1 MRYVKKKRRRHLNIP
16 FIIDLVMLLVLIGV
30 SIFCLLKV
38 SALGLLPNLYI
49 VLLCLFSV
57 VVCLIYAILA
67 LIKQNTLFRVIK
79 SIFAVCL
86 IIGSVVISS
95 SVSIVDEAI
104 DDVLEM
110 PESYDE
116 YVTIV
121 ARKDSGIVRVEDL
134 VGKRIAVQR
143 SVDTEHM
150 ELAMNELS
158 KLGLNEE
165 ENFYYYEDYASAI
178 KNLYD
183 GYMSAM
189 VVSENY
195 REIIEENYDDF
206 TELTSR
212 IEAYVVTIPVTTI
225 TQDIDITSNAFTV
238 MISGIDTVGKPTLRE
253 NSDSNMLVVVNPLSK
268 TITMLSIP
276 RDALMPNACLA
287 YKDDKLTHTGRLGI
301 DCTIKTLENYFDI
314 NIDYYAR
321 ISFSSVIDVVNTLGG
336 INVNVPMDFCERP
349 ANRSYE
355 KKDIIYVKKGQQV
368 LNGEKALALARHR
381 KTVSNGDV
389 GRAYN
394 QQLVVNAMIK
404 KVLQPSSFSKIDDL
418 VQVVGDT
425 VQTNFTKKEI
435 YSFVNAFIENP
446 TDWTLSNNVVAGLT
460 GFSEVA
466 TIPGREVSIINLS
479 DEEVN
484 RVKYI
489 IKNAQS
495 MDLSELTFT
504 INDLETSSNE
514 VTSEGET
521 EGATGSDSCHLD

>member
-1 MRYVKKKRRRHLNIP
+1 MAYVKKKRRRRLNIP
-16 FIIDLVMLLVLIGV
+16 FIIDLLMFFILIGV
-30 SIFCLLKV
+30 SIFCILKV
-38 SALGLLPNLYI
+38 NSLGLLPNLYI
-49 VLLCLFSV
+49 VLMVLFSI
-57 VVCLIYAILA
+57 VVCLLYAILA
-67 LIKQNTLFRVIK
+67 LIRQNTLFRVIK
-79 SIFAVCL
+79 TIFAICL
-86 IIGSVVISS
+86 VLGSIVVSS
-95 SVSIVDEAI
+95 SVTIVDDAI
-104 DDVLEM
+104 EDVLEM
-110 PESYDE
+110 PESFDE

-121 ARKDSGIVRVEDL
+121 ARKDSGILSVDDL
-134 VGKRIAVQR
+134 IGKRIAVQR

-150 ELAMNELS
+150 QLAMDELS

-165 ENFYYYEDYASAI
+165 ENFYFYDDYASAI

-183 GYMSAM
+183 GYMNAM

-206 TELTSR
+206 TALTSR

-238 MISGIDTVGKPTLRE
+238 MICGIDSIGKPTLRE

-276 RDALMPNACLA
+276 RDSLMPNACLA

-301 DCTIKTLENYFDI
+301 DCTINTLENYFDI
-314 NIDYYAR
+314 EIDYYAR

-336 INVNVPMDFCERP
+336 IDVNVPMDFCERP

-404 KVLQPSSFSKIDDL
+404 KVLKPSSFSKIDDL

-435 YSFVNAFIENP
+435 YSFVNSFIENP
-446 TDWTLSNNVVAGLT
+446 TDWTISNNVVAGLT
-460 GFSEVA
+460 DVSEVA
-466 TIPGREVSIINLS
+466 TIPGRIVSVVKLS
-479 DEEVN
+479 EEEVN

-489 IKNAQS
+489 VKNAQS
-495 MDLSELTFT
+495 MDLSGLTFT
-504 INDLETSSNE
+504 INDLETSTE
-514 VTSEGET
+514 VKTEGET
-521 EGATGSDSCHLD
+521 TGASGSDSCHLD